1 MVKPVKPP
9 PEKRTYDSSLRKE
22 QGALTRAKIVEAAA
36 SLFEERGYGRTTVKQ
51 IAAAAGVAPDTIY
64 ATFGT
69 KARVLT
75 ALIDARLAPPTTGVS
90 NVMDRPEAQAISSE
104 TDQRE
109 QLRLF
114 ARDMTDVLSRVGPV
128 YEIMRT
134 ASSVDPEMA
143 DVLTEMEGYRASNIR
158 RAAGWIEANGPLRVN
173 VERAAEIMWA
183 LASPDVGRMPVSYTH
198 LTLPTIYSV

>member
-1 MVKPVKPP
+1 MAKPVKGSPA
-9 PEKRTYDSSLRKE
+9 KRTYDSSLRKE

-36 SLFEERGYGRTTVKQ
+36 ALFEEQGYGRTTVKQ

-90 NVMDRPEAQAISSE
+90 NVMDRVEAQAISTE

-114 ARDMTDVLSRVGPV
+114 ARDMTSVLSL
-128 YEIMRT
+128 IH
-134 ASSVDPEMA
+134 
-143 DVLTEMEGYRASNIR
+143 I
-158 RAAGWIEANGPLRVN
+158 
-173 VERAAEIMWA
+173 
-183 LASPDVGRMPVSYTH
+183 
-198 LTLPTIYSV
+198 

>member
-1 MVKPVKPP
+1 
-9 PEKRTYDSSLRKE
+9 
-22 QGALTRAKIVEAAA
+22 VEAAA
-36 SLFEERGYGRTTVKQ
+36 ALFEEQGYGRTTVKQ
-51 IAAAAGVAPDTIY
+51 IAAAAGVAPDTVY

-90 NVMDRPEAQAISSE
+90 NVMDRVEAQAISTE

-114 ARDMTDVLSRVGPV
+114 ARDMTNVLARVGPV

-143 DVLTEMEGYRASNIR
+143 DVFAEMEGYRANNIR
-158 RAAGWIEANGPLRVN
+158 RAAGWIEANGPLRVD
-173 VERAAEIMWA
+173 VERAAEIMWT
-183 LASPDVGRMPVSYTH
+183 LASPDVGRMLRGRRGWSDDDYADWLCDT
-198 LTLPTIYSV
+198 LTRTLLRDSSTS